1 MVETSLSNQPER
13 TELNGKLCT
22 VLVQSYLYN
31 LIELNKKKVQQM
43 RLSAEEE
50 TVRITRTHHIHS
62 HSPVVKDV
70 HEFIF
75 DM

>member
-1 MVETSLSNQPER
+1 MQLSAKED
-13 TELNGKLCT
+13 T
-22 VLVQSYLYN
+22 VL
-31 LIELNKKKVQQM
+31 
-43 RLSAEEE
+43 
-50 TVRITRTHHIHS
+50 ITRTRHIHS